1 MKLRLLLAYVA
12 VVGLGAAPLAAQPE
26 KIEAPVPVTQ
36 APSPAPAHATTPP
49 PPAPVAEGGSYQ
61 QRLYGPGGSIVAPEK
76 ANQVVQAF
84 RGSYEKLGKPRLLF
98 YVNRDL
104 VDEHSGMKLT
114 GRHEKTETTVSQRK
128 NSFEADANA
137 ANSSTSTPLTQ
148 VNAPAGGGSAGTA
161 VDSAPSRGSTESR
174 NTTVTGE
181 NTYTAGDKAN
191 ATLADKL
198 TVREVEMLFGRPFR
212 VAGATLA
219 DQKVASSLIADQP
232 IDHFTTAT
240 NDSARKDR
248 DALAKVAD
256 VVIEVLVS
264 SRNATVVEVS
274 GDRTVSLPDLQ
285 VTAIRLSDSA
295 IIGQASAADV
305 LGKDRFAARAMRQ
318 FDVRE
323 ITEATALAL
332 MEDITSSAK

>member
-1 MKLRLLLAYVA
+1 MNLRLIVA
-12 VVGLGAAPLAAQPE
+12 PTVLFGIAAVTAAAE
-26 KIEAPVPVTQ
+26 TDKVEAPVPVMQ
-36 APSPAPAHATTPP
+36 SQPPPPPPP
-49 PPAPVAEGGSYQ
+49 PPAQPRSDGGDYQ
-61 QRLYGPGGSIVAPEK
+61 QRLYGPGGSLIAPEK

-84 RGSYEKLGKPRLLF
+84 RGAYDKLGKPRLLF

-114 GRHEKTETTVSQRK
+114 SRHEKTETTVGQRK
-128 NSFEADANA
+128 SSFEAGSNG
-137 ANSSTSTPLTQ
+137 NTSTSGTPQTQ
-148 VNAPAGGGSAGTA
+148 VNVAVGGGSAG
-161 VDSAPSRGSTESR
+161 SAIDATPGKGNSETRS
-174 NTTVTGE
+174 TTVTGE
-181 NTYTAGDKAN
+181 NTYSAGDKPA
-191 ATLADKL
+191 ASLADKL
-198 TVREVEMLFGRPFR
+198 TVREVESLFGRPFR

-256 VVIEVLVS
+256 VVIEVLIS
-264 SRNATVVEVS
+264 SRTATVAEVS
-274 GDRTVSLPDLQ
+274 GDRTVSIPDIQ

-305 LGKDRFAARAMRQ
+305 LGKDRYAARAVRQ
-318 FDVRE
+318 FDVRD